1 MNQSRQIEVMEW
13 MAENA
18 SPLGIV
24 GECRSCGADVPA
36 ERIAVGLNYC
46 ATSLD
51 CGRSRSAFGSV
62 TFTEGGHVEPGYA
75 DDRIGGLRPSL
86 PAVRQS
92 LGVLADAQSAADVR
106 WLDRR
111 AVSDHIDRVHLDVA
125 SPSFV
130 EWAGMARGDAAG
142 LDGRVRTLGHGVEG
156 DPLVRDRWVTAVGTV
171 PNLSRTRRDRN
182 AGWSVWRYVGRRV
195 PVECLRGGSVATV
208 EVTESHEGNA
218 LVDGVWRFL
227 MPETAGQRALRAAAV
242 VGFMCGQQLAPIE
255 VRDAQA
261 IIGAVELHAPLAV
274 TDGRLGTLWGTFGR
288 TPTRAGRRSVA
299 NRTARNSA
307 ARGAVR
313 QRAYL
318 TAAIEGGRAGEFD
331 TPATG
336 RPSRA
341 RQLWTETLAGYVEL
355 GDSDPVAATERAL
368 LALLA

>member
-1 MNQSRQIEVMEW
+1 MEW
-13 MAENA
+13 MGENA
-18 SPLGIV
+18 SPLGVV

-36 ERIAVGLNYC
+36 ERIALGLNYC
-46 ATSLD
+46 AASLE

-62 TFTEGGHVEPGYA
+62 TFSEGGHEEAGYA
-75 DDRIGGLRPSL
+75 DDRIGGSRPTM
-86 PAVRQS
+86 PAVRQG
-92 LGVLADAQSAADVR
+92 LGVLADSQSAADVA

-111 AVSDHIDRVHLDVA
+111 AVSDHIDRTFLEVDA
-125 SPSFV
+125 PSFV

-142 LDGRVRTLGHGVEG
+142 LDGRVRTLGHGVDG

-195 PVECLRGGSVATV
+195 PVECLRGAAVAAV
-208 EVTESHEGNA
+208 EVTATHEGNT

-242 VGFMCGQQLAPIE
+242 VGWMLGQQLSPID

-261 IIGAVELHAPLAV
+261 IVGAVEPFAPLTV

-288 TPTRAGRRSVA
+288 TPTRAGLKSRDAVIA
-299 NRTARNSA
+299 RTRATQ
-307 ARGAVR
+307 GAKR
-313 QRAYL
+313 QRAHL

-341 RQLWTETLAGYVEL
+341 RQLWTETLAGYVAL